1 MKTIP
6 ATIFRFTATAITVA
20 LAAFAAWCLW
30 ENYTTSP
37 WTRDARV
44 RADIVSLAPDVTGLV
59 DSVAVE
65 DNAVV
70 RKGDLLYTVDKARF
84 SIALG
89 RAEAAVSATKAALER
104 ATTDLDRAEKL
115 LGAVATERQRDEARA
130 IAAQADSDYRS
141 ALLQRATATLDLER
155 AQVRAPHNG
164 TITNLSL
171 HAGDYAVAGKA
182 VMALVDSDS
191 FRIEGYFEET
201 KLPQIKLGA
210 TAEIKLLGWPKPLT
224 GHVRSIAAGIE
235 DRERSDGPGSLA
247 NINPSYTWVR
257 LAQRVPVVIAMDT
270 PPEGTLLV
278 AGQSATVVIQP

>member
-6 ATIFRFTATAITVA
+6 TQTLRFLVTALTVA
-20 LAAFAAWCLW
+20 LAAYAAWRLW
-30 ENYTTSP
+30 EDYTTSP

-44 RADIVSLAPDVTGLV
+44 RADVVSLAPDVSGLV

-70 RKGDLLYTVDKARF
+70 HKGDLLFTVDRRRF

-89 RAEAAVSATKAALER
+89 RADAAVSAAKAARER
-104 ATTDLDRAEKL
+104 ATIDFDRAERL
-115 LGAVATERQRDEARA
+115 LGTVATERQRDEARA
-130 IAAQADSDYRS
+130 SAAKAESDYRS
-141 ALLQRATATLDLER
+141 ALLQRAAAALDLER
-155 AQVRAPHNG
+155 AEVRAPHNG

-182 VMALVDSDS
+182 VMALVDSDT

-201 KLPQIKLGA
+201 KLPQITLGA
-210 TAEIKLLGWPKPLT
+210 KVEIRLLGWPEPLT
-224 GHVRSIAAGIE
+224 GHIRSIAAGIE
-235 DRERSDGPGSLA
+235 DRERSDSAGGLA

-257 LAQRVPVVIAMDT
+257 LAQRIPVVIAVDT
-270 PPEGTLLV
+270 APEGTVLV
-278 AGQSATVVIQP
+278 AGQSATVVIRP

>member
-1 MKTIP
+1 M
-6 ATIFRFTATAITVA
+6 VA
-20 LAAFAAWCLW
+20 LAVYAAWCLW

-44 RADIVSLAPDVTGLV
+44 RADVVSLAPDVTGLV

-65 DNAVV
+65 DNAMVH
-70 RKGDLLYTVDKARF
+70 KGDLLFTVDRSRF

-89 RAEAAVSATKAALER
+89 RADAEVSAAKAALER

-130 IAAQADSDYRS
+130 IAAKADSDYRS

-164 TITNLSL
+164 TITNLLL

-182 VMALVDSDS
+182 VPALVDSDP

-201 KLPQIKLGA
+201 KLPQIRLGA
-210 TAEIKLLGWPKPLT
+210 KAEIKLLGWPKPLT

-257 LAQRVPVVIAMDT
+257 LAQRVPVVIAVDA
-270 PPEGTLLV
+270 PPAGTLLV
-278 AGQSATVVIQP
+278 AGQSATVVLQH